1 MFTIRF
7 ASVSHIQQKT
17 CQKWPRY
24 GKTAVLF
31 YSKLTRTTKVL
42 KRVRSMLSNN
52 QKQSWIVPQI
62 TILELYKAKSSM
74 HITLTQANQNSW
86 EPVNWENELWRV
98 NKQTQKHTFYTVC
111 TINGKET
118 SPVNYGTQAT
128 AKAFCT
134 GPGGGGGVLP
144 EKLDGPGCA
153 AHFPKPFPYS
163 WPNSAIFLTLFLTGS
178 NIRNPIYNLTLTSKS
193 CFTPALKLV
202 P

>member
-1 MFTIRF
+1 
-7 ASVSHIQQKT
+7 
-17 CQKWPRY
+17 
-24 GKTAVLF
+24 
-31 YSKLTRTTKVL
+31 
-42 KRVRSMLSNN
+42 MLSNN

-134 GPGGGGGVLP
+134 GPGGGGGYSQKNWMGRVVRPTSQNLFPIHDQILRYSLP
-144 EKLDGPGCA
+144 YFWQDQ
-153 AHFPKPFPYS
+153 
-163 WPNSAIFLTLFLTGS
+163 IFETLFIT
-178 NIRNPIYNLTLTSKS
+178 
-193 CFTPALKLV
+193 
-202 P
+202 